1 MTLRFLIRKELKQFV
16 RNQFLP
22 KLIIVFPVMI
32 MLVIPWIVNMDIRNI
47 RLSIVNQDGSSTSE
61 KLIQRLEASSY
72 FILTDVTHSYRE
84 ALRELELGGTDA
96 VVEIPK
102 YFEQSLIS
110 GEQAPLQISINA
122 VNHTKGA
129 LGSNYLSAVC
139 SDFYADNFQ
148 ISSGTSGGAPA
159 VPRIS
164 ISVMNKFNPLMDY
177 KIYMIPAYMVIVIIL
192 LGGFLPALN
201 IVGEKEKGTIEQ
213 INITPV
219 RKTTFIFAKLIP
231 YWVLGILV
239 LSVCMLLAWLV
250 YGLSPGK
257 GIWTVYLFSVLFIF
271 AISGFGLTVSNYSDT
286 MQQAMFVMFFFIL
299 IFMLM
304 SGLLTPISSMPRWA
318 QVLTWLNPPR
328 YFIEMLRGVYLQGCT
343 LTDLGT
349 QLLALLGFDVF
360 FGTWAVLSYRK
371 TA

>member
-1 MTLRFLIRKELKQFV
+1 M
-16 RNQFLP
+16 
-22 KLIIVFPVMI
+22 
-32 MLVIPWIVNMDIRNI
+32 
-47 RLSIVNQDGSSTSE
+47 
-61 KLIQRLEASSY
+61 
-72 FILTDVTHSYRE
+72 
-84 ALRELELGGTDA
+84 
-96 VVEIPK
+96 
-102 YFEQSLIS
+102 
-110 GEQAPLQISINA
+110 
-122 VNHTKGA
+122 
-129 LGSNYLSAVC
+129 
-139 SDFYADNFQ
+139 
-148 ISSGTSGGAPA
+148 
-159 VPRIS
+159 
-164 ISVMNKFNPLMDY
+164 
-177 KIYMIPAYMVIVIIL
+177 
-192 LGGFLPALN
+192 
-201 IVGEKEKGTIEQ
+201 GEKEKGTIEQ

-343 LTDLGT
+343 MTDLGT
-349 QLLALLGFDVF
+349 QLLALLGFDAF

>member
-47 RLSIVNQDGSSTSE
+47 RLSIVDQDGSSTSE

-72 FILTDVTHSYRE
+72 FILTDVAHSYRE

-122 VNHTKGA
+122 VNQTKGA

-148 ISSGTSGGAPA
+148 TSSGTSGGAPA
-159 VPRIS
+159 VPRIT
-164 ISVMNKFNPLMDY
+164 ISVLNKFNPLMDY

-239 LSVCMLLAWLV
+239 LSVCMLLFGPVHLRHLRIRPYSIELLRYHAAGHV
-250 YGLSPGK
+250 RD
-257 GIWTVYLFSVLFIF
+257 VLLHTDIH
-271 AISGFGLTVSNYSDT
+271 AHERTAHTHILHAPLGSGPDMAEPAPLLHRD
-286 MQQAMFVMFFFIL
+286 APRRL
-299 IFMLM
+299 P
-304 SGLLTPISSMPRWA
+304 SGLYPGRPRHTAPRPARVRCLLRHVGRA
-318 QVLTWLNPPR
+318 QLSEDRVR
-328 YFIEMLRGVYLQGCT
+328 FCC
-343 LTDLGT
+343 
-349 QLLALLGFDVF
+349 
-360 FGTWAVLSYRK
+360 AV
-371 TA
+371 